1 MCVSVCQCKNCRNL
15 YTKKVGL
22 DCTNCTHLWSN
33 TGVDCT
39 FGKGVQT
46 CPYYVPLDIQTP
58 THTTP
63 EFRKPVPAPAPMS
76 LYKYE
81 LLPCPFCG
89 GKAQIVNAQ
98 KPFERRRR
106 FFVTCLVCRV
116 EMPRIA
122 RSREEATKV
131 WNRRQADEPWCKENP
146 HVIAHPVVHQ
156 PTKSVDSDPP
166 NCGSSV
172 QKPKKDDRAERFF
185 TAEEVRAMSQKEVRE
200 NYQAILQSMSK
211 WK

>member
-1 MCVSVCQCKNCRNL
+1 MCVSICQCRNCKNL

-22 DCTNCTHLWSN
+22 DCTNCPHLWSN

-39 FGKGVQT
+39 VGKGVQT
-46 CPYYVPLDIQTP
+46 CPHYLPLEPQ
-58 THTTP
+58 TP

-76 LYKYE
+76 LYEYE

-89 GKAQIVNAQ
+89 GKARVLNAQ
-98 KPFERRRR
+98 KPFERRRQA
-106 FFVTCLVCRV
+106 FVACTMCGV
-116 EMPRIA
+116 ETPRIA
-122 RSREEATKV
+122 RSRKEAIEA

-156 PTKSVDSDPP
+156 PTKAVGSDPP

-172 QKPKKDDRAERFF
+172 QKPKESDQAHRFF
-185 TAEEVRAMSQKEVRE
+185 TPEEVRAMPPEEVRK
-200 NYQAILQSMSK
+200 NYQAIIQSMTK